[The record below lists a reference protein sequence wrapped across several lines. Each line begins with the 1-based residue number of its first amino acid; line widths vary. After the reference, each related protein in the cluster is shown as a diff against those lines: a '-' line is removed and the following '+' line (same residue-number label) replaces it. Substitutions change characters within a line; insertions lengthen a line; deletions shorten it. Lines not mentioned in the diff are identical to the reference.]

1 MTESLTNLSQLCG
14 PYTILYVEDDNDT
27 QEEVAKTLHRI
38 FKEVYL
44 ANDGA
49 HGLELF
55 KKHSPNIVITDIQM
69 PKQNGLEMSK
79 SIKEL
84 SATTPIIITT
94 AFNDEHF
101 FIKAIEAGVDAF
113 LLKPIDKQKLYE
125 ALFKTVG
132 QLHYIEQTKELAR
145 LKMVEEV
152 NSASEESVKSLA
164 NLFPFPTLFYQ
175 NNQLVFINTMASET
189 LSPSQMTH
197 FSCESDFIAAYDITK
212 SNKQKIKLPTSQ
224 GLHKIFW
231 VYPNALHIGSNE
243 SLVQAY
249 IFVDITLLEYQKLKL
264 SNYALFM
271 HETKSHDRQ
280 SKVYEKESLTSPSS
294 KAFKPSSIAPSLKSD
309 DFLNDSDKIILR
321 KMHAYKISAK
331 EYLEELGDDCY
342 FELEELR
349 DTKDELRNLIY
360 LLQDKKDS
368 AVLHPI
374 SEQMLCYAAAM
385 EALFEFKDLG
395 YALRAIARLIV
406 EMDTEQDPSYL
417 PKLSIFLASIA
428 DDLSSWYY
436 NIFVQ
441 QNVSDI
447 HYLDSSLLS
456 SCLQMETTFNG
467 SYEDTLGDD
476 LELF

>member
-1 MTESLTNLSQLCG
+1 MTESLTTLSQLCG
-14 PYTILYVEDDNDT
+14 TYTILYAEDDSNT
-27 QEEVAKTLHRI
+27 QEEVARTLRRI

-44 ANDGA
+44 AHDGA

-69 PKQNGLEMSK
+69 PKKNGLEMSK

-101 FIKAIEAGVDAF
+101 FIKAIEVGVDTF

-125 ALFKTVG
+125 ALLKTVG
-132 QLHYIEQTKELAR
+132 QLDYIEQTKELAR
-145 LKMVEEV
+145 LKMVEEINHV
-152 NSASEESVKSLA
+152 SEESVKSLA

-175 NNQLVFINTMASET
+175 NDRLIFINTMASET
-189 LSPSQMTH
+189 LSPSQVTH
-197 FSCESDFIAAYDITK
+197 FSRESDFITAFDIKK
-212 SNKQKIKLPTSQ
+212 SNKQKIKLPTTQ

-231 VYPNALHIGSNE
+231 VYPNALYIGSNE

-271 HETKSHDRQ
+271 HGVKPFD
-280 SKVYEKESLTSPSS
+280 KESRIFE
-294 KAFKPSSIAPSLKSD
+294 KAPLACPLPEISKPSSIAPSLKSD
-309 DFLNDSDKIILR
+309 DFLS
-321 KMHAYKISAK
+321 
-331 EYLEELGDDCY
+331 DDCY

-349 DTKDELRNLIY
+349 DTKDELQNLIY
-360 LLQDKKDS
+360 LLQEKKDS
-368 AVLHPI
+368 NILQAI
-374 SEQMLCYAAAM
+374 SELMLSYAAAM

-395 YALRAIARLIV
+395 YALRNIARLIV
-406 EMDTEQDPSYL
+406 EIDTEQNPSYL
-417 PKLSIFLASIA
+417 PKLSIFLSSIA

-441 QNVSDI
+441 QNVVDI

>member
-1 MTESLTNLSQLCG
+1 MTESLTTLSQLCG
-14 PYTILYVEDDNDT
+14 TYTILYAEDDSNT
-27 QEEVAKTLHRI
+27 QEEVARTLRRI

-44 ANDGA
+44 AHDGA

-69 PKQNGLEMSK
+69 PKKNGLEMSK

-101 FIKAIEAGVDAF
+101 FIKAIEVGVDTF

-125 ALFKTVG
+125 ALLKTVG
-132 QLHYIEQTKELAR
+132 QLDYIEQTKELAR
-145 LKMVEEV
+145 LKMVEEINHV
-152 NSASEESVKSLA
+152 SEESVKSLA

-175 NNQLVFINTMASET
+175 NDRLIFINTMASET
-189 LSPSQMTH
+189 LSPSQVTH
-197 FSCESDFIAAYDITK
+197 FSRESDFITAFDIKK
-212 SNKQKIKLPTSQ
+212 SNKQKIKLPTTQ

-231 VYPNALHIGSNE
+231 VYPNALYIGSNE

-271 HETKSHDRQ
+271 HGVKPFD
-280 SKVYEKESLTSPSS
+280 KESRIFE
-294 KAFKPSSIAPSLKSD
+294 KAPLACPLPEISKPSSIAPSLKSD

-349 DTKDELRNLIY
+349 DTKDELQNLIY
-360 LLQDKKDS
+360 LLQEKKDS
-368 AVLHPI
+368 NILQAI
-374 SEQMLCYAAAM
+374 SELMLSYAAAM

-395 YALRAIARLIV
+395 YALRNIARLIV
-406 EMDTEQDPSYL
+406 EIDTEQNPSYL
-417 PKLSIFLASIA
+417 PKLSIFLSSIA

-441 QNVSDI
+441 QNVVDI